1 MIAQDEY
8 ENEQNNNNKMGRNS
22 ECRKCV
28 WLLLL
33 FGLVLAIDRLDAVEF
48 FASVKQ
54 KEYMMMM
61 FNAIPSDDYIWVS
74 LYMEMTW
81 AFFSPRSLPLPC
93 FLYSSSLLPLSLRP
107 CLYQQLVAIFLESFS
122 QLLYCRHIAKIT
134 NKKLHISF
142 RLKKTTKEAK
152 KTQRKGSRRMKKT
165 TFIRQYSI
173 VVEVQCT
180 WWFVSFL
187 FLFFLFAVQ
196 TIQNDFDGND
206 YRTVQCFYFTSF
218 FWFAAPYIAAWI
230 GSSSPALHN
239 RKNLRNALYCI

>member
-142 RLKKTTKEAK
+142 RLKKKTKEAK
-152 KTQRKGSRRMKKT
+152 KKRKEKVAEEWKKQRSSVSTVLLLKCNVLGGLFHFFFFFFCSLCKQYKT
-165 TFIRQYSI
+165 ISMEMITELYSVFISLH
-173 VVEVQCT
+173 
-180 WWFVSFL
+180 FSNSL
-187 FLFFLFAVQ
+187 LH
-196 TIQNDFDGND
+196 
-206 YRTVQCFYFTSF
+206 TSQ
-218 FWFAAPYIAAWI
+218 
-230 GSSSPALHN
+230 HE
-239 RKNLRNALYCI
+239 